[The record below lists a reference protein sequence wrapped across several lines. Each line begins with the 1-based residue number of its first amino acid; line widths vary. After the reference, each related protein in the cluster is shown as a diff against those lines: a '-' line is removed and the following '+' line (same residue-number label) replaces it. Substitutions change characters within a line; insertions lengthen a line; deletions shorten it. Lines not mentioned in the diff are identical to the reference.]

1 MEENQE
7 EGKKTPKFEET
18 PVADFFMGIFLIAL
32 CAVVL
37 YASWSWPRLGVLA
50 SAPGLFPFLI
60 AASLLVMAVFILIH
74 GVKEKGHLHLVA
86 RMRESWAGEDT
97 RPTLLVLSLVLLY
110 IIGLLNR
117 LPFEIATL
125 IYIAA
130 SLFLSWRRKIWLALA
145 IAGGMVAIYS
155 VSFKY
160 FFKILLPG
168 SGL

>member
-1 MEENQE
+1 MEENQKGE
-7 EGKKTPKFEET
+7 AKTPKFEET
-18 PVADFFMGIFLIAL
+18 PVGDFFMGIFLIAL
-32 CAVVL
+32 CSVVI
-37 YASWSWPRLGVLA
+37 YTSWTWPRFGVLA

-60 AASLLVMAVFILIH
+60 AASLLVMAVFLLSHSI
-74 GVKEKGHLHLVA
+74 KEKGHLKIVA
-86 RMRESWAGEDT
+86 CMKESWAGEDT
-97 RPTLLVLSLVLLY
+97 RPTLLVLSLVFVY

-125 IYIAA
+125 IYIVV
-130 SLFLSWRRKIWLALA
+130 SLLTLWRRKLWLVLA
-145 IAGGMVAIYS
+145 IAGGTVALYS